1 VVEVEVEG
9 EVGVGVDVEAEAG
22 GCRVGNG
29 EQGESR
35 AGDYCQVSENGSRT
49 EVVQRRAESRAA

>member
-9 EVGVGVDVEAEAG
+9 EVEVEVEAG